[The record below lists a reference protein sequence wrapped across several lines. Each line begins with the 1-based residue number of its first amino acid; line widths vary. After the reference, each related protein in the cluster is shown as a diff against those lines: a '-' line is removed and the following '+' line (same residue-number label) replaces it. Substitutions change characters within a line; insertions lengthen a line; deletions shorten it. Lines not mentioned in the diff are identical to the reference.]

1 MSNPTI
7 IATGTTYL
15 FYDESVTTHD
25 VLPPKTYKV
34 QWSPNSGFSLR
45 RVADL
50 TIGES
55 KIYGDTTE
63 RADRIIR
70 NYRRAGR
77 SLGAL
82 ASGDKGMGKSLL
94 MRVLADRFT
103 SELNL
108 PVVLVEGDHPGI
120 ADFLDMLPECMVV
133 FDEFEKTFAPSGD
146 EEDEPRFAAQQQF
159 LGLFDGLS
167 ATKRLYVL
175 TVNNVKN
182 IDEHLVNRP
191 GRLHHHLRFT
201 YPSTA
206 EVRAYLNDADT
217 PAAEVDKV
225 VRFSSRARLN
235 FDHLRAIAFGLG
247 DGERFEDIIADLNIK
262 AVENTLMNVTA
273 TLNTGEV
280 FESPVQLSM
289 LSSGPRT
296 VRLDDTTIGAYVTI
310 KFDLDDAR
318 FIEGDDV
325 LHVDQENVSANRYDY
340 STHDRT
346 TVTVTSLTMAP
357 HKDTMNARVF

>member
-1 MSNPTI
+1 MNRRFT
-7 IATGTTYL
+7 AT
-15 FYDESVTTHD
+15 
-25 VLPPKTYKV
+25 PP
-34 QWSPNSGFSLR
+34 S
-45 RVADL
+45 
-50 TIGES
+50 
-55 KIYGDTTE
+55 
-63 RADRIIR
+63 ADRIIR

-217 PAAEVDKV
+217 PPPRSTRSCD
-225 VRFSSRARLN
+225 SRAEL
-235 FDHLRAIAFGLG
+235 DSTSTICAPSPSAW
-247 DGERFEDIIADLNIK
+247 
-262 AVENTLMNVTA
+262 VTA
-273 TLNTGEV
+273 RGSRTS
-280 FESPVQLSM
+280 SP
-289 LSSGPRT
+289 T
-296 VRLDDTTIGAYVTI
+296 
-310 KFDLDDAR
+310 
-318 FIEGDDV
+318 
-325 LHVDQENVSANRYDY
+325 
-340 STHDRT
+340 
-346 TVTVTSLTMAP
+346 
-357 HKDTMNARVF
+357 